1 MPATTPMTTRTRV
14 WLVVILVVAAAVRIA
29 WAAFAARAPS
39 QSLHDPNFYL
49 YYGDSI
55 ARGHGYVLPFGLG
68 PSAYYPV
75 GYPIVLGIVDFALI
89 HTVGN
94 HPIGAAAAVNVV
106 CGVAAVFLVF
116 LIGRRLFSDAVGLV
130 AAGITALYPNLV
142 YHTAVALTETVF
154 TALFLLFVYL
164 VVSAPWD
171 ERRFEPRRIVGLG
184 LLLGVLVLI
193 RPVAA
198 PIVLALFVVWLLGG
212 FGWRRALL
220 YSGVVVGLAVL
231 LVSPWI
237 VRNIRV
243 MHEATLS
250 TNTGDNLCMSRHVGA
265 NGTFDFDNNACF
277 IGYEDL
283 KRPEYET
290 KRDEDNRQRAVDFV
304 RDHPAEEVK
313 LWWKRLYQ
321 TFKADWD
328 GSWAAESY
336 GDARFLSDST
346 RDTVHRIGSD
356 YYLVTLALTIVGL
369 VVLAR
374 RHDRSDPRWTF
385 IPLAV
390 ITVVVLPVIT
400 TFGDIRFKVPA
411 LPLFALLAAVPI
423 VAIANRRSRRS

>member
-1 MPATTPMTTRTRV
+1 MTPMTSRTRV
-14 WLVVILVVAAAVRIA
+14 WLVVILVVATAVRIA
-29 WAAFAARAPS
+29 WAAFAARPPS

-49 YYGDSI
+49 FYGEQI
-55 ARGHGYVLPFGLG
+55 ANGNGYVLPNNLG

-75 GYPIVLGIVDFALI
+75 GYPIVLGIVDFVLI
-89 HTVGN
+89 HTVGD
-94 HPIGAAAAVNVV
+94 HPIGAAAGINVV

-116 LIGRRLFSDAVGLV
+116 LIGRRLFSDTVGLV
-130 AAGITALYPNLV
+130 AAGITAVYPNLV

-154 TALFLLFVYL
+154 NAIFLLFVYL

-171 ERRFEPRRIVGLG
+171 ERRFERRRLVALG

-220 YSGVVVGLAVL
+220 YSGAIIGLAVL

-277 IGYEDL
+277 IGYENL
-283 KRPEYET
+283 VRPEFET
-290 KRDEDNRQRAVDFV
+290 KRDQDNRQRAIDFI
-304 RDHPAEEVK
+304 RDHPGEEVK

-328 GSWAAESY
+328 GSWASESY
-336 GDARFLSDST
+336 GDAKYLSDST

-356 YYLVTLALTIVGL
+356 YYLVTLALTAVGL
-369 VVLAR
+369 VVLVR
-374 RHDRSDPRWTF
+374 RHDRNDPRWTF
-385 IPLAV
+385 IPLA
-390 ITVVVLPVIT
+390 ILTVVVLPVVT

-411 LPLFALLAAVPI
+411 LPFFALLAAIPI
-423 VAIANRRSRRS
+423 VALVDRRSQRS